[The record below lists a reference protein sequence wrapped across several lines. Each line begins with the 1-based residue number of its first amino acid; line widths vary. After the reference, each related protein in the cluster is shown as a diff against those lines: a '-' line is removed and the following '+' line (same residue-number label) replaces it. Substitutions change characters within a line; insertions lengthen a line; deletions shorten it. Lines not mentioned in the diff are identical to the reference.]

1 MFPEQNIFCSDLL
14 LSLVLPSSIVFMFGA
29 DHIFFLS
36 HLEMEILNL
45 TAYWMKKK
53 YLEEGGVSLLCFP
66 ISFFFFLSHLSFYP
80 FSYFISENGRKCGI
94 WRKDRNNIYY
104 LILSLRNW
112 KKSKGLTLKTSNTK
126 STCHFQ
132 VSTVVLLINN
142 IQPTNLCKIKMH
154 VHCIWHLWVTTN
166 IYIFTS

>member
-1 MFPEQNIFCSDLL
+1 MFPERNIFCSDLL

-66 ISFFFFLSHLSFYP
+66 ISFFFFLSHLSFYS
-80 FSYFISENGRKCGI
+80 FSSFISENGRKSGI
-94 WRKDRNNIYY
+94 WRKGRNNIFN
-104 LILSLRNW
+104 LIISLRNW
-112 KKSKGLTLKTSNTK
+112 KKIKRFNTK
-126 STCHFQ
+126 NVHHKKVPVISRLALLCCWSTISNQQIC
-132 VSTVVLLINN
+132 VKN
-142 IQPTNLCKIKMH
+142 MH
-154 VHCIWHLWVTTN
+154 VHWIWHLWVTTN